1 MNTDALLLVALFWV
15 AVVVSVVATVAVMA
29 AFDAWGSP
37 EPEVESLRH
46 EPQHRPV
53 GRWSR

>member
-15 AVVVSVVATVAVMA
+15 LVMVSVAGTVAVMA

-37 EPEVESLRH
+37 APEVESLRFV
-46 EPQHRPV
+46 PQHRS

>member
-15 AVVVSVVATVAVMA
+15 LVVVAVAGTVAVMA
-29 AFDAWGSP
+29 ALNAWGSP
-37 EPEVESLRH
+37 EPEAESLRFI
-46 EPQHRPV
+46 PQHRS